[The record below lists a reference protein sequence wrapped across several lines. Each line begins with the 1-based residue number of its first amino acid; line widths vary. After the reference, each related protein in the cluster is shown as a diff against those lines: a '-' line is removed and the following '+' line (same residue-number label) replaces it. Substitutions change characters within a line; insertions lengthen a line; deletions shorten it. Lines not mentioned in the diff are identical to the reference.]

1 MRASR
6 FRFLLWQFF
15 ACSDSGKYDDTTVG
29 EIYSRARTETLS
41 TIILDRFG
49 RDLDVSTI
57 DESDWAT
64 LNVEWSNM
72 ANAIDAARK
81 FGVSKRGINLLMAYA
96 LQSMQD
102 RRPPRRRLI
111 PMDHVRTVKTW
122 AEFEATICQIIDY
135 HAPLDGY
142 ASFVPRSCRC

>member
-1 MRASR
+1 MRASW
-6 FRFLLWQFF
+6 FRFLLWQFT
-15 ACSDSGKYDDTTVG
+15 ACSDSGKYDDITVD
-29 EIYSRARTETLS
+29 EIYGYARTETLS
-41 TIILDRFG
+41 TFILDRFG
-49 RDLDVSTI
+49 RDLDVSII

-102 RRPPRRRLI
+102 RRPPEG
-111 PMDHVRTVKTW
+111 D
-122 AEFEATICQIIDY
+122 
-135 HAPLDGY
+135 
-142 ASFVPRSCRC
+142 